1 MNETGHNSGH
11 FCPRRGERAGVPWGA
26 VAAVLIAAS
35 LWAFLGGCADPRSKP
50 LAPGSPA
57 YTETIVLWDQA
68 LSDSTKI
75 SKPFTVDRPLA
86 PIRQLGVDHP
96 ARLTLVAYISPDD
109 DILRFETVTG
119 DSLPKLSDS
128 LIAYQV
134 MIFALEFSL
143 DSALYI
149 DSLCDAGLLPP
160 DSCSPEDS
168 LARWL
173 FIEQAQADLVFWT
186 GKWTAATS
194 DTTRLGLERD
204 SLGHL
209 LDDRYRLAVWMD
221 DDTTTRYPQAAFDS
235 LGFLGGQ
242 AIYAAATGDT
252 TTPLPGMKG
261 CGFALNLD
269 RFSAADPVNPER
281 SLEVNW
287 TQCFTGLEEL
297 PCMRVGPHTLHAL
310 VTGPGS
316 RVTGTLVLVY
326 EEVTP

>member
-35 LWAFLGGCADPRSKP
+35 LWAFMGGCADPRSKP
-50 LAPGSPA
+50 LAPASPG
-57 YTETIVLWDQA
+57 YTETIVLWNGA
-68 LSDSTKI
+68 VSDSEKI
-75 SKPFTVDRPLA
+75 SAPFTVDQPLA

-96 ARLTLVAYISPDD
+96 ARLTLVAFISPDSS
-109 DILRFETVTG
+109 IQRRETITG
-119 DSLPKLSDS
+119 DSLPKLTDS
-128 LIAYQV
+128 LTLYQATV
-134 MIFALEFSL
+134 FAREFSL
-143 DSALYI
+143 DSALLVDELVHQ
-149 DSLCDAGLLPP
+149 DSTCCDTTGLGAL
-160 DSCSPEDS
+160 
-168 LARWL
+168 
-173 FIEQAQADLVFWT
+173 IEQLQADLIVWT
-186 GKWTAATS
+186 DKWTAAMT

-209 LDDRYRLAVWMD
+209 LDDRYRLAIWMD
-221 DDTTTRYPQAAFDS
+221 DDTTTRYPQAAFDT

-242 AIYAAATGDT
+242 AIYAAATGDST
-252 TTPLPGMKG
+252 TALPGMKG
-261 CGFALNLD
+261 RGFALNLD
-269 RFSAADPVNPER
+269 KFSAADPVNPRR

-287 TQCFTGLEEL
+287 TQCFTGLSL
-297 PCMRVGPHTLHAL
+297 PCMSPGAHTLHVL